1 MLRQLSVHCMM
12 RKKVLHP
19 QAPCCGDEGLPS
31 YATGLEFWSYILWL
45 WGCTILVHNYEFDDM
60 QFDATVLINHLS

>member
-19 QAPCCGDEGLPS
+19 QAPCCGDEGRHMQRDWNF
-31 YATGLEFWSYILWL
+31 GLIYFGFGAVPFWCIITSLMTCNL
-45 WGCTILVHNYEFDDM
+45 M
-60 QFDATVLINHLS
+60 QLF